1 MRNPFDIPGMMGSG
15 MNADSAQNPLFASLD
30 MMRTAWESMGGGA
43 GFGSFADASAAML
56 SPEEL
61 EKRLRDLRAVENW
74 LKLNLSMLE
83 GTIQG
88 LEIQKATLRTVQNFA
103 QQATQMA
110 GERMAS
116 GADEGL
122 KQATE
127 QGMQDA
133 GQAVWDLLQKQFNAV
148 ASATAASMQS
158 AQSMV
163 DGMTGVVQPVSGDS
177 TMRRAAKPAG
187 TTRPATAKKAAK
199 KAVKKAAK
207 KAVKKA
213 TTAPAS
219 GSTARKSAPK
229 SSK

>member
-15 MNADSAQNPLFASLD
+15 MNADSSQNPLFASLD
-30 MMRTAWESMGGGA
+30 MMRSAWESMGGGA

-110 GERMAS
+110 GEQMAS
-116 GADEGL
+116 GADERM
-122 KQATE
+122 KQAAE

-163 DGMTGVVQPVSGDS
+163 DGMAGVVQPVSGDS
-177 TMRRAAKPAG
+177 TMRREAKPKPAA
-187 TTRPATAKKAAK
+187 TRNPAAK

-213 TTAPAS
+213 ATAPSSGAGAS
-219 GSTARKSAPK
+219 KSARKS
-229 SSK
+229 SK

>member
-15 MNADSAQNPLFASLD
+15 MNTDSAQNPLFASLD

-116 GADEGL
+116 GTDEGL
-122 KQATE
+122 KKATE

-163 DGMTGVVQPVSGDS
+163 DGMAGVVQPVSGDS
-177 TMRRAAKPAG
+177 TMRRAAKPTSTA
-187 TTRPATAKKAAK
+187 RPATAKKAAK
-199 KAVKKAAK
+199 KAVKKV
-207 KAVKKA
+207 VKKA
-213 TTAPAS
+213 ATAPAS
-219 GSTARKSAPK
+219 STTARKSARK